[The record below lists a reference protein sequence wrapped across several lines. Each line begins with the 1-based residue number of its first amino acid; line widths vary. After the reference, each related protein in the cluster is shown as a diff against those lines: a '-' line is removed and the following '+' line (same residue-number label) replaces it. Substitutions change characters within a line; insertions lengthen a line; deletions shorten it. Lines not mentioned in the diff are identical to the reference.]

1 MAETTGWIAVVDD
14 DPSVL
19 KALRRLLRGR
29 AMQTKTYRSAQE
41 FLTALPEG
49 LPECLILDLQ
59 MPEMTGLELLEHLKR
74 RGIQIPTIVITAY
87 GDSGV
92 RDRCESAGTLALIA
106 KPFWKSSLYAAI
118 DKAIRND
125 SHKPS

>member
-29 AMQTKTYRSAQE
+29 AMQTKTYKSAQE

-49 LPECLILDLQ
+49 LPDCLILDLQ

-92 RDRCESAGTLALIA
+92 RERCESAGALAFIA

-118 DKAIRND
+118 DEAIRND
-125 SHKPS
+125 RHEPS